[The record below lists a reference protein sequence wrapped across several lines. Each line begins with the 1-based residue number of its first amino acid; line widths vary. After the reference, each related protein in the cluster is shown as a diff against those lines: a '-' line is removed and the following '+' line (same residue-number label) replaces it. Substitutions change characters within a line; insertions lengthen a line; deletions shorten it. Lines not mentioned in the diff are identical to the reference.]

1 MKLEPNKKYKVVD
14 DDLINGSC
22 VLTGKQLNKLIE
34 KAYKDVMESK
44 KMTPNNKNND
54 VKQQRRAVIEDI
66 WFSLITKM

>member
-1 MKLEPNKKYKVVD
+1 MKLEPNKKYRFID

-34 KAYKDVMESK
+34 EAYKDVMESK